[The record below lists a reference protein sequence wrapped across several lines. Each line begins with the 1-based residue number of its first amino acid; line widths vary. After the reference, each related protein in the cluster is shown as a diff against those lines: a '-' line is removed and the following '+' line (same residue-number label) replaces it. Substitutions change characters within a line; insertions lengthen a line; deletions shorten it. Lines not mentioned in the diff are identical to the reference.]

1 MKIKKLYLTMSKY
14 VDKLLV
20 LKNLRVKL
28 KTCLKDR
35 IDSSALFWGK
45 KTILQDIN
53 CFKHLINRS

>member
-1 MKIKKLYLTMSKY
+1 MKIKELYLTMSKY

-35 IDSSALFWGK
+35 IDSSALFWK
-45 KTILQDIN
+45 KKNDFTRYKLLQTFN
-53 CFKHLINRS
+53 K

>member
-1 MKIKKLYLTMSKY
+1 MKIKELYLTMSKY

-35 IDSSALFWGK
+35 IDSSALFWK
-45 KTILQDIN
+45 KNDFARYKLLQTFN
-53 CFKHLINRS
+53 K

>member
-1 MKIKKLYLTMSKY
+1 MKIKELYLTMSKY

-35 IDSSALFWGK
+35 IDSSALFCK
-45 KTILQDIN
+45 KNDFVRYKLLQTFN
-53 CFKHLINRS
+53 K